1 MTIDF
6 ESNPVVRSLRS
17 HRSIRR
23 FTSEPIP
30 DTILLKLIETAQRS
44 STSSNLQCYSVIVV
58 RDPAKKGQIAKLC
71 GNQQQII
78 ECPVFLA
85 HCADLNRA
93 KVVCEQ
99 AGYDFDAKFIELLLL
114 SVIDSTIFA
123 QTLLSAVEG
132 VGLGGCYIGAAR
144 NHPFE
149 LAELL
154 GLPPLVFCVF
164 GMTLGR
170 PDTAHL
176 PMLRPR
182 LPMKAIVHTET
193 YDSSVWPPAHRVY
206 DAAMR
211 ETGIYNGRQIDLS
224 KRIAGWERLMSDEEY
239 GWIEHSARRWIDPGA
254 LRTDIRPFL
263 DKQGIGV
270 E

>member
-1 MTIDF
+1 MTIDI

-23 FTSEPIP
+23 FTTEPLP
-30 DTILLKLIETAQRS
+30 DTTLLPLIETAQRS

-58 RDPAKKGQIAKLC
+58 RDQEKKRKIAALC

-78 ECPVFLA
+78 DCPVFLA

-99 AGYDFDAKFIELLLL
+99 AGYDFEAKYIELLLL

-144 NHPFE
+144 NHPAE
-149 LAELL
+149 LAEVL
-154 GLPPLVFCVF
+154 GLPPLVFVVF
-164 GMTLGR
+164 GMTLGH
-170 PDTAHL
+170 PDTTHL

-182 LPMKAIVHTET
+182 LPLEAIVHHES
-193 YDSSVWPPAHRVY
+193 YNDSGWRKQHEVY
-206 DAAMR
+206 DRAMHG
-211 ETGIYNGRQIDLS
+211 TGIYTGRQIDLS
-224 KRIAGWERLMSDEEY
+224 KRIPGWSKLMSDDEY
-239 GWIEHSARRWIDPGA
+239 GWIEHSARRWIDPAA
-254 LRTDIRPFL
+254 LRRGIRPFL

>member
-1 MTIDF
+1 MTIDI

-23 FTSEPIP
+23 FTSEPLP
-30 DTILLKLIETAQRS
+30 DETLHPLIETAQRS

-58 RDPAKKGQIAKLC
+58 RDPEKKRRIAALC

-78 ECPVFLA
+78 DCPVFLA

-93 KVVCEQ
+93 KAMCEQ

-123 QTLLSAVEG
+123 QTLLGAVEG

-149 LAELL
+149 IAETL
-154 GLPPLVFCVF
+154 GLPPLVFVVF
-164 GMTLGR
+164 GMTLGH
-170 PDTAHL
+170 PDISHL
-176 PMLRPR
+176 PKLRPR
-182 LPMKAIVHTET
+182 LPLGAVVHKET
-193 YDSSVWPPAHRVY
+193 YDDSSWKKHHQEYNR
-206 DAAMR
+206 AMR
-211 ETGIYNGRQIDLS
+211 ETGIYTGRQIDFS
-224 KRIAGWERLMSDEEY
+224 KRVPGWSRTSSEDEY
-239 GWIEHSARRWIDPGA
+239 GWIEHSARRWIDPA
-254 LRTDIRPFL
+254 AFRRDIRPFL

-270 E
+270 D

>member
-23 FTSEPIP
+23 FTSDPIP
-30 DTILLKLIETAQRS
+30 DTTLLPLIETAQRS

-58 RDPAKKGQIAKLC
+58 RDREKKTQIAALC
-71 GNQQQII
+71 GSQQQIVD
-78 ECPVFLA
+78 CPVFLA

-114 SVIDSTIFA
+114 AVIDSTIFA
-123 QTLLSAVEG
+123 QTLLNAVEG

-149 LAELL
+149 LAEAL

-164 GMTLGR
+164 GMTLGH
-170 PDTAHL
+170 PDPAHL
-176 PMLRPR
+176 PILRPR
-182 LPMKAIVHTET
+182 LPMQAIVQNES
-193 YDSSVWPPAHRVY
+193 YDSSVWPPAHQVY
-206 DAAMR
+206 DRAMQ
-211 ETGIYNGRQIDLS
+211 ETGIYAGRQIDLS
-224 KRIAGWERLMSDEEY
+224 KRMPGWERHMSADEY

-254 LRTDIRPFL
+254 FRTDIRPFL

>member
-6 ESNPVVRSLRS
+6 EKNPVVRSLRS

-23 FTSEPIP
+23 FTSEPLP
-30 DTILLKLIETAQRS
+30 DEVLLPLIETAQRS

-58 RDPAKKGQIAKLC
+58 RNPEKKKEIAALCGDQRQIAD
-71 GNQQQII
+71 
-78 ECPVFLA
+78 CPVFLA

-93 KVVCEQ
+93 KVVCAR
-99 AGYDFDAKFIELLLL
+99 AGYDFNVKCIELLLL

-123 QTLLSAVEG
+123 QTLLSAAEG
-132 VGLGGCYIGAAR
+132 IGLGGCYIGGAR

-154 GLPPLVFCVF
+154 GLPPHVFVVF
-164 GMTLGR
+164 GMTLGH
-170 PDTAHL
+170 PDPAHT
-176 PMLRPR
+176 PMIRPR
-182 LPMKAIVHTET
+182 LPLSATVHHES
-193 YDSSVWPPAHRVY
+193 YDSSALAAAHEEY
-206 DAAMR
+206 DHAMR
-211 ETGIYNGRQIDLS
+211 ATGIYKGRQIDLS
-224 KRIAGWERLMSDEEY
+224 KRIPGWSRKMSEDGY
-239 GWIEHSARRWIDPGA
+239 GWIEHSARRWIDPA
-254 LRTDIRPFL
+254 AFRLDIRPFL